1 MDRTFSKVAKSA
13 LCLTLLLA
21 VASCGIIKKSSRTGT
36 TRFAPD
42 KERISIL
49 SGESNLE
56 VDPSIAQMPVTLP
69 LPYINKS
76 WSQNGGN
83 KTNAVYHLMMG
94 DNVTRAWAT
103 RIGAGDGK
111 YERLA
116 SGPVSADGKVFAI
129 DVKANVVAVNLSNG
143 GQIWSTRIKKE
154 GEKSKVGYGGGVAY
168 ADGTLYVT
176 TGYGVVVA
184 LNANNGSELWRY
196 DGISP
201 IRNAPTVADG
211 RVFAITHD
219 NRIIVLD
226 TATGGL
232 LWDQIGLS
240 EDAAILGAGT
250 AVVEGSVVIAPL
262 SSGELMAMRTENG
275 LTIWSDSLS
284 QTSRLTPLATLAD
297 IDGNPVIDR
306 GRVYAVSHAG
316 SMVAIDLRSGQ
327 RAWESNVASTRTPWV
342 AGNFGFVVT
351 VDAEIAAISMVDGR
365 VRWAT
370 KLQKFENQSKRENL
384 ISWTAPVLAG
394 NRLFLASTH
403 GYLMSLSPYTGDVL
417 SVVKLPAGVRQDPI
431 VVDQTLV
438 LLTEKAELL
447 AFR

>member
-1 MDRTFSKVAKSA
+1 MDRTFSKVAKTA
-13 LCLTLLLA
+13 LSITLLLA
-21 VASCGIIKKSSRTGT
+21 VAGCGIFKKTTRGST

-49 SGESNLE
+49 TGESNLE
-56 VDPSIAQMPVTLP
+56 IDPSIAQIPVSLP

-76 WSQNGGN
+76 WTQNGGN
-83 KTNAVYHLMMG
+83 ETNAVYHLMMG
-94 DNVTRAWAT
+94 DNVNRAWT
-103 RIGAGDGK
+103 TSIGSGDGK

-116 SGPVSADGKVFAI
+116 SGPVSAEGKVFAI
-129 DVKANVVAVNLSNG
+129 DVRANVVAVNLSNG
-143 GQIWSTRIKKE
+143 SQVWSNRIKKE

-168 ADGTLYVT
+168 SDGKLYVT

-184 LNANNGSELWRY
+184 LSASNGSELWRY

-201 IRNAPTVADG
+201 IRNAPTVSDG
-211 RVFAITHD
+211 RVFTITHD
-219 NRIIVLD
+219 NRILVLD
-226 TATGGL
+226 ASNGEL

-250 AVVEGSVVIAPL
+250 AVVEGNVVIAPL

-275 LTIWSDSLS
+275 MTLWSDSLS

-351 VDAEIAAISMVDGR
+351 VDAEVAAISMVDGR
-365 VRWAT
+365 IRWAT
-370 KLQKFENQSKRENL
+370 KLQKFENQKKREDL

-394 NRLFLASTH
+394 NRLFIASTH
-403 GYLMSLSPYTGDVL
+403 GYLMSLSPYTGEVL
-417 SVVKLPAGVRQDPI
+417 SVVELPDGVRMDPI
-431 VVDQTLV
+431 VVDQTLL
-438 LLTEKAELL
+438 LLTEKADLL

>member
-1 MDRTFSKVAKSA
+1 MDRTFSKVAKTTLSIA
-13 LCLTLLLA
+13 LLLS
-21 VASCGIIKKSSRTGT
+21 VVGCGIIKKSTRGSSA
-36 TRFAPD
+36 RFAPD

-49 SGESNLE
+49 TGESNLE
-56 VDPSIAQMPVTLP
+56 VDPSISQIPVTLP
-69 LPYINKS
+69 VPYINKS

-83 KTNAVYHLMMG
+83 TTNAVYHLMMR
-94 DNVTRAWAT
+94 DNVSPAWVAN
-103 RIGAGDGK
+103 IGSGDGK

-116 SGPVSADGKVFAI
+116 SGPVSADGKVFAV
-129 DVKANVVAVNLSNG
+129 DVKANVVAVSLSSG
-143 GQIWSTRIKKE
+143 GKLWSTQVKKE

-168 ADGTLYVT
+168 SKGKVYVT

-184 LNANNGSELWRY
+184 LNANNGTELWRY

-201 IRNAPTVADG
+201 IRNAPTVSDG
-211 RVFAITHD
+211 RVFTITHD
-219 NRIIVLD
+219 NRILVLD
-226 TATGGL
+226 ANSGDL
-232 LWDQIGLS
+232 LWDQIGIS

-250 AVVEGSVVIAPL
+250 AVVEGNVVIAPL

-275 LTIWSDSLS
+275 MTLWNDSLS

-351 VDAEIAAISMVDGR
+351 VDAEVAAISMVDGR

-370 KLQKFENQSKRENL
+370 KLQKFENQKKRENL

-403 GYLMSLSPYTGDVL
+403 GYLMSLSPYTGEVL
-417 SVVKLPAGVRQDPI
+417 SVVKLPAGVRMDPI

-438 LLTEKAELL
+438 MLTEKADLI
-447 AFR
+447 AYR